1 MVCHLG
7 RIRVYRALCRAP
19 GLGRIR
25 WVPSRGRISMG
36 GPTTSEG
43 ELRIHQANGSL
54 LVMSGQLTR
63 KGLIQ
68 KDIDLCTKLRCIH
81 SFKFMNLRVSCH
93 YSAGVEKR
101 G

>member
-1 MVCHLG
+1 
-7 RIRVYRALCRAP
+7 
-19 GLGRIR
+19 
-25 WVPSRGRISMG
+25 MG

-68 KDIDLCTKLRCIH
+68 KDIDLCTKLRCIY

-101 G
+101 GGERGREKKPHAPSSRPGKIQRSASQ